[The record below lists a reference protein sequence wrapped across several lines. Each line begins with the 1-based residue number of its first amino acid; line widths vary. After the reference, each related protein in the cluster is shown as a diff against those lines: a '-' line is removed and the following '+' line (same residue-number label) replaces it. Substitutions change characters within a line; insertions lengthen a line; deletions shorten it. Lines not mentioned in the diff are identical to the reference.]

1 VAFTLDSGYTTAV
14 TSPIAVVVDA
24 YAGVCGQV
32 TQVTP
37 GAVPSPETCSRLGTL
52 QDGSI
57 QLTMITGVTYTI
69 TGPSG
74 TVNYDASGLSDPVPP
89 GNYSVTWT
97 LDPGLGSSI
106 TQPIDVVVAAYAGV
120 CTPPTAVSPAATPTP
135 ETCTAFVFLTP
146 GYIQLTVTSGV
157 TYTITGPGGNVPF
170 NLAGI
175 TGPLSPG
182 DYSIGYTLDS
192 GYTSAVP
199 NPFTVTVDAY
209 PGKCDLTT
217 FPLVVP
223 KVVTT
228 PMSCTGDG
236 SYTLSND
243 LSDPAALTWT
253 ANGSTVSETTHVVSA
268 PTTIVLEATANGPSY
283 GLAAGT
289 KHNWTL
295 TFSRP
300 ASCDLLTL
308 AMTGGSPM
316 LGSVLAGILLA
327 TGLGLMR
334 LRSVTRP
341 LAGRGDAPGA

>member
-1 VAFTLDSGYTTAV
+1 
-14 TSPIAVVVDA
+14 
-24 YAGVCGQV
+24 
-32 TQVTP
+32 
-37 GAVPSPETCSRLGTL
+37 
-52 QDGSI
+52 
-57 QLTMITGVTYTI
+57 VTYTI
-69 TGPSG
+69 TGPGG
-74 TVNYDASGLSDPVPP
+74 TVNYDGTGLSDPVGP

-97 LDPGLGSSI
+97 LDAGLGSSI
-106 TQPIDVVVAAYAGV
+106 TQPIIVVVDAYAGV
-120 CTPPTAVSPAATPTP
+120 CTPPSPVTPAATATP
-135 ETCTAFVFLTP
+135 QTCVAFVFLTD
-146 GYIQLTVTSGV
+146 GHIQLTVTSGV

-175 TGPLSPG
+175 TGPVAPG
-182 DYSIGYTLDS
+182 DYSIGYTLDP

-199 NPFTVTVDAY
+199 NPFVVTVDAY

-228 PMSCTGDG
+228 PMSCSGDG

-243 LSDPAALTWT
+243 LSDPAALTWK
-253 ANGSTVSETTHVVSA
+253 ANGSTVSESTHTVST
-268 PTTIVLEATANGPSY
+268 PSTIVVTATANGPSY

-289 KHNWTL
+289 KHSWTL
-295 TFSRP
+295 NFSRP

-316 LGSVLAGILLA
+316 LASVLAGILLA

-334 LRSVTRP
+334 LRSVSRP
-341 LAGRGDAPGA
+341 LAGRGDATGV